1 MSIVTKSKIKLIIVE
16 DHPLMRQGLISYL
29 DDYFKIIGEAS
40 NGKEAIELLK
50 ENEPDVIIMDIQ
62 MPIMSGHEALIII
75 KKKYPKIKVIIFTM
89 FFEGG
94 FISEYIKNG
103 ASAFINKGCDP
114 DVIVKAVSHIISEG
128 FYFDNVIK
136 DNISSLALQ
145 NFSSNP
151 DLFKSALTDREIEV
165 LKLICDGN
173 TNKEIASKLSVSP
186 CTIDF
191 HRQSVFKKTKSDSLA
206 SLVKFAIKNGLTPID

>member
-16 DHPLMRQGLISYL
+16 DHPLMRQGLIAYL

-40 NGKEAIELLK
+40 NGKEAIDLLK
-50 ENEPDVIIMDIQ
+50 ENEPDVVIMDIQ
-62 MPIMSGHEALIII
+62 MPIMGGHEALSII
-75 KKKYPKIKVIIFTM
+75 KKKYPKIKVIIYTM

-114 DVIVKAVSHIISEG
+114 DVIVKAINHIISEG

-151 DLFKSALTDREIEV
+151 DLFQSALTDREIEV
-165 LKLICDGN
+165 LKLVCSGK
-173 TNKEIASKLSVSP
+173 TNIEIASLLDVSSR
-186 CTIDF
+186 TIDF
-191 HRQSVFKKTKSDSLA
+191 HRQSIYKKTKSDSIVN
-206 SLVKFAIKNGLTPID
+206 LVKYAIKNGFTPID